1 MYIIKKMSEFGSKNF
16 GIYHNGSLIEGGFFS
31 RDAALN
37 AMREYASA

>member
-1 MYIIKKMSEFGSKNF
+1 MHTVKKMSEFGSKNF
-16 GIYHNGSLIEGGFFS
+16 GIYLNGSLVEGGFFS